1 MIDIPSFIEA
11 NARPA
16 IATDSTGRILS
27 LNKISEIILD
37 LEPDKWVGKNIT
49 EILPA
54 VKGYLIA
61 DENSLVHFDV
71 CQEISGRDDRTRN
84 IRIQGNVLNQLNEK
98 YYWFL
103 LEEKATGIFQSD
115 EPGFFKRVVDRS
127 QEIIACFDRDFR
139 CIFVNPAVTELL
151 GFVPGEIQ
159 GKTFSHFI
167 HPEDRKRYFDENNKL
182 IQKKEVASQHSL
194 RLLGKEGSIV
204 RIMGIHHHE
213 YNPEGHYEGVIIRF
227 IEDQP
232 GNATRKKLEL
242 EHKKFQLLTESI
254 LDVVTWLDA
263 EGNVLYQSPSFSE
276 LLGYDPLDFSH
287 INEFDQLIHPDDLRR
302 FKITQQ
308 KKTKKKAKDY
318 HIHYRIRNKQDQYRW
333 YESYIRNLFDDQ
345 GILRNI
351 ILTSR
356 DITEHHLALEKLQES
371 QMMYRYLAEN
381 SSDVIIRLDDTHQI
395 TYISP
400 SSEQLFGYAPKEIF
414 TEGNFFS
421 FIFMDDRP
429 EFERRWKENLDRKN
443 SFQVEHLRLIR
454 KDGSHVWV
462 EIIAKREYERR
473 GEIVQ
478 SIVNIRDISDRIR
491 NQLEVE
497 KIKERYQLAV
507 EAGHTGV
514 WDYSFEN
521 NQLIVDDSLKNLLG
535 YKKHEE
541 IDEVFF
547 WEKLVEEEDRK
558 ELKKAIDGNIRQGKS
573 YFEETFRM
581 VHRHRVLLWVLG
593 RGKIFYKNEE
603 PYRIVCS
610 VTDITDRKEASEQLR
625 KTLVNFKAIFDAFP
639 DLFFRVDRIGD
650 FLEIMAG
657 ESSDFGITNLTSF
670 EGRNLQE
677 AFPESE
683 YLKLYDCLQRTFSGR
698 EVEKCEYKLKVNGQ
712 KKYYEARMI
721 AITDEEAIGIV
732 RDITEAVK
740 INKELFNAKRT
751 AEEALN
757 AKDEFLSMMSH
768 EIRTPLNVV
777 VGMIYLLLEHDPRP
791 DQLKFINTLKF
802 SASNLLSLINDL
814 LDFSKIKAGK
824 IVFER
829 SDFNLSEVIHNIFN
843 SYQLQLDNS
852 RVSVSLDMED
862 NLPSMVYGDS
872 KRLSQILNNLL
883 SNAQKFTEKGEIGIS
898 VRLKDSHE
906 NSHQIEFKVVD
917 TGIGISKKKLRSI
930 FEPFDQG
937 EADISRKYGGTGLG
951 LTIVKQLVE
960 LQGGDIQVDSKKGE
974 GSAFIITLPFE
985 RLDNKSEAMKDSK
998 DGASQKNRIES
1009 LNMLYADDVNSNLF
1023 LMKGYADLWNFHLD
1037 TANNGPDTL
1046 ALFKENTYD
1055 VILLDIQI
1063 PVMNGFDIAREIRSI
1078 EKSIGVYTP
1087 ILAVTGDLSDETR
1100 TKIFDAGMDDYLS
1113 KPVDP
1118 KMMLEKIG
1126 ILYKQE
1132 RMDASLQAVKND
1144 EILPE
1149 EKNGKILEFQ
1159 QLDYLY
1165 EEVPDQYIQ
1174 YINMLIRE
1182 FQTNHHLIKA
1192 ALLEENFDEFRR
1204 IRHSMKSNM
1213 KLLKMHS
1220 LQALLDEIRD
1230 KFSASELPPAGG
1242 SYAED
1247 VRQLIVRIVEELE
1260 SKLRILSD

>member
-11 NARPA
+11 NSRPA
-16 IATDSTGRILS
+16 IATDSTGKILS

-49 EILPA
+49 EILPG
-54 VKGYLIA
+54 VREFFIPGNIPKDQLQVI
-61 DENSLVHFDV
+61 
-71 CQEISGRDDRTRN
+71 QEYTGRDDRTRN
-84 IRIQGNVLNQLNEK
+84 IEIQGNVLNLDQKK
-98 YYWFL
+98 YFWFL
-103 LEEKATGIFQSD
+103 LNDKKKVDSPVEGSEFYKRIVNLTPRIIGYFD
-115 EPGFFKRVVDRS
+115 PGL
-127 QEIIACFDRDFR
+127 R
-139 CIFVNPAVTELL
+139 CTFINPTVKGLL
-151 GFVPGEIQ
+151 GYEPVEIH
-159 GKTFSHFI
+159 GKILLDFI
-167 HPEDRKRYFDENNKL
+167 HPDDHKKFMDEYKL
-182 IQKKEVASQHSL
+182 AIQKREIASRHSI
-194 RLLGKEGSIV
+194 RLTGKDGKIV
-204 RIMGIHHHE
+204 RIKGLLHHE
-213 YNPEGHYEGVIIRF
+213 YDLDAHYQGAVFDLE
-227 IEDQP
+227 EDQP
-232 GNATRKKLEL
+232 EDSTREKLAL
-242 EHKKFQLLTESI
+242 EEKKFQLLTESI

-263 EGNVLYQSPSFSE
+263 QGNVLYQSPSFSE
-276 LLGYDPLDFSH
+276 ILGYDPAIYRHITDFDS
-287 INEFDQLIHPDDLRR
+287 LIHPDDLRY

-308 KKTKKKAKDY
+308 KKTKIKENDY
-318 HIHYRIRNKQDQYRW
+318 RIQYRIRNRTGRFRW
-333 YESYIRNLFDDQ
+333 FESFIRNLFDDQ
-345 GILRNI
+345 GTLRNI

-356 DITEHHLALEKLQES
+356 DITEHHLALDKLQES
-371 QMMYRYLAEN
+371 QTMYHYLAEN
-381 SSDVIIRLDDTHQI
+381 SSDVIIRLDSNDQL

-400 SSEQLFGYAPKEIF
+400 SSIQLFGYKPEDILFK
-414 TEGNFFS
+414 GNFFN
-421 FIFMDDRP
+421 FIFADDRP
-429 EFERRWKENLDRKN
+429 VYERRWKEDLDQKN
-443 SFQVEHLRLIR
+443 NFQVERLRLNH
-454 KDGSHVWV
+454 KDGFQVWV
-462 EIIAKREYERR
+462 EIIAKREFDREGR
-473 GEIVQ
+473 IVQ
-478 SIVNIRDISDRIR
+478 SIVNLRDISDRIR

-521 NQLIVDDSLKNLLG
+521 NQLIVDESLKNLLG
-535 YKKHEE
+535 YQGNEE

-547 WEKLVEEEDRK
+547 WEKLVAEEDRK
-558 ELKKAIDGNIRQGKS
+558 ELKRAIDANIRLGKS

-593 RGKIFYKNEE
+593 RGKIFYQNDV

-625 KTLVNFKAIFDAFP
+625 KTLINFKAIFDAFP

-657 ESSDFGITNLTSF
+657 ESSDFGITNITSF

-683 YLKLYDCLQRTFSGR
+683 YLKLYDCLQKTFESR
-698 EVEKCEYKLKVNGQ
+698 EVEKCEYRLKVNGR

-732 RDITEAVK
+732 RDITESVK

-777 VGMIYLLLEHDPRP
+777 IGMIYLLLEQDPRD

-802 SASNLLSLINDL
+802 SADNLLSLINDL

-829 SDFNLSEVIHNIFN
+829 SDFNLREVIHNVYY
-843 SYQLQLDNS
+843 SYQLQLDSSKVN
-852 RVSVSLDMED
+852 VSLDIDD
-862 NLPSMVYGDS
+862 NLPNLVYGDS

-883 SNAQKFTEKGEIGIS
+883 SNAQKFTERGIISIS
-898 VRLKDSHE
+898 VKLNKTPDHS
-906 NSHQIEFKVVD
+906 NLIEFRISD
-917 TGIGISKKKLRSI
+917 TGIGISKKKIKTI
-930 FEPFDQG
+930 FEPFEQG
-937 EADISRKYGGTGLG
+937 EMDISRKYGGTGLG

-960 LQGGDIQVDSKKGE
+960 LQNGSIQVNSKTGE
-974 GSAFIITLPFE
+974 GSTFIISIPFDRHE
-985 RLDNKSEAMKDSK
+985 TRSEKEESHNHATSLIQSM
-998 DGASQKNRIES
+998 ES
-1009 LNMLYADDVNSNLF
+1009 LNILYADDVNSNLF
-1023 LMKGYADLWNFHLD
+1023 LMKGYADLWKFHLD
-1037 TANNGPDTL
+1037 TANNGKDTL
-1046 ALFKENTYD
+1046 ALFNENTYD
-1055 VILLDIQI
+1055 VILLDLQM
-1063 PVMNGFDIAREIRSI
+1063 PVMNGFDIAREIREI

-1100 TKIFDAGMDDYLS
+1100 TKIFEAGMDDYLS
-1113 KPVDP
+1113 KPVNP
-1118 KMMLEKIG
+1118 KMMIEKIG
-1126 ILYKQE
+1126 ILHNLD
-1132 RMDASLQAVKND
+1132 RRNGSLAETKDEEEPYDDKNAQ
-1144 EILPE
+1144 
-1149 EKNGKILEFQ
+1149 ILEFQ

-1182 FQTNHHLIKA
+1182 FQTNLQLIKTA
-1192 ALLEENFDEFRR
+1192 FLEENYDEFRR

-1220 LQALLDEIRD
+1220 LQNLMDEIKD
-1230 KFSASELPPAGG
+1230 KFALNQLPTGG
-1242 SYAED
+1242 GTYFD
-1247 VRQLIVRIVEELE
+1247 QVEAMITGILE
-1260 SKLRILSD
+1260 KLDSKLKVLSN